1 LSMAR
6 LGERHGQTETA
17 HKIYEKVLLQD
28 ADNVEALHRLGVMAA
43 KTQDYETAIS
53 YLTKAEMNDP
63 SNVEL
68 LNDLGYALFLTD
80 DLAGAEEK
88 LRLAI
93 RLNPSHRAARNNLG
107 LVLGNAGRWDE
118 CMVQFKRAVS
128 EAEAYANLAFV
139 QVQMGEFALA
149 EKNFHSALD
158 LDDELDAAAEGLV
171 QILAKKDM
179 LEKRFIADFNEQSAK
194 PSVEHQT
201 VERVPTVVQ
210 PLSPSRYQL
219 RASEVSQT
227 PSVVAAKPQNTI
239 NSPNPAEAVPFR
251 KKAPE
256 VIAETP
262 LRAEPKLTQQIS
274 QGPVTRANR
283 QVILEHKLPFQ
294 PRLRHDAIAQTP
306 LTQTP
311 AVEVEAPVVAEAPIQ
326 MQTPVQIEAPVVA
339 EAPIQMQTPVEAEAS
354 VVVEAPVVID
364 APVVMQ
370 TPVQIEAPVTIEKSF
385 ARQKSIE
392 IKRGP
397 SAPLP
402 ATTVSSTDFKAN
414 HVQMTVQASQDV
426 SVQKLDSP
434 LDTKILYDLPKITS
448 ATVINELPAV
458 VREPLTPQSSR
469 LASQT
474 RAITNLE
481 THVIPVQVES
491 VHQPTEPS
499 AVKVENISMRP
510 ETGQA
515 LESAIITAAQPT
527 LLNGKARA
535 AKVEPVNVVP
545 VNVREIEVRKIEIN
559 PVKIEPVSIKI
570 PSSLQPVTIKPVT
583 PELDTKESAKAKP
596 IPRPSIWD

>member
-1 LSMAR
+1 MERQLSMAR

-53 YLTKAEMNDP
+53 YLTKAEMKDP

-118 CMVQFKRAVS
+118 CIVQFKRAVS

-139 QVQMGEFALA
+139 QVQMGEIALA

-201 VERVPTVVQ
+201 VELVPTVVQ

-239 NSPNPAEAVPFR
+239 NSPNPAEAVPLR

-262 LRAEPKLTQQIS
+262 LRSEPKLTQQIS

-311 AVEVEAPVVAEAPIQ
+311 TVE
-326 MQTPVQIEAPVVA
+326 
-339 EAPIQMQTPVEAEAS
+339 
-354 VVVEAPVVID
+354 VEAPVVID
-364 APVVMQ
+364 APVEMQ
-370 TPVQIEAPVTIEKSF
+370 TPAQIEAPVTIEKSF

-402 ATTVSSTDFKAN
+402 ATTVFSTDFKAN

>member
-1 LSMAR
+1 MERQLSMAR

-17 HKIYEKVLLQD
+17 HKIYQKVLLQD
-28 ADNVEALHRLGVMAA
+28 PDNVEALHRLGVMAA
-43 KTQDYETAIS
+43 KTQDYETAIA

-201 VERVPTVVQ
+201 VELVPTVVQ

-227 PSVVAAKPQNTI
+227 PSVVAAKPQNKI
-239 NSPNPAEAVPFR
+239 NSPTPAEAVPTR

-306 LTQTP
+306 LTQIPT
-311 AVEVEAPVVAEAPIQ
+311 VEVEAPVVVEAPI
-326 MQTPVQIEAPVVA
+326 
-339 EAPIQMQTPVEAEAS
+339 
-354 VVVEAPVVID
+354 
-364 APVVMQ
+364 
-370 TPVQIEAPVTIEKSF
+370 
-385 ARQKSIE
+385 
-392 IKRGP
+392 
-397 SAPLP
+397 
-402 ATTVSSTDFKAN
+402 
-414 HVQMTVQASQDV
+414 
-426 SVQKLDSP
+426 
-434 LDTKILYDLPKITS
+434 
-448 ATVINELPAV
+448 
-458 VREPLTPQSSR
+458 
-469 LASQT
+469 
-474 RAITNLE
+474 
-481 THVIPVQVES
+481 
-491 VHQPTEPS
+491 
-499 AVKVENISMRP
+499 
-510 ETGQA
+510 
-515 LESAIITAAQPT
+515 
-527 LLNGKARA
+527 
-535 AKVEPVNVVP
+535 
-545 VNVREIEVRKIEIN
+545 
-559 PVKIEPVSIKI
+559 
-570 PSSLQPVTIKPVT
+570 
-583 PELDTKESAKAKP
+583 
-596 IPRPSIWD
+596 

>member
-1 LSMAR
+1 MERQLSMAR

-63 SNVEL
+63 SSVEL

-80 DLAGAEEK
+80 DLSGAEEK

-118 CMVQFKRAVS
+118 CIVQFKRAVS

-139 QVQMGEFALA
+139 QVQMGEIALA

-201 VERVPTVVQ
+201 VELVPTVVQ

-306 LTQTP
+306 LTQIPT
-311 AVEVEAPVVAEAPIQ
+311 VEVEAPVV
-326 MQTPVQIEAPVVA
+326 V
-339 EAPIQMQTPVEAEAS
+339 EAPIQMQTPVE
-354 VVVEAPVVID
+354 V
-364 APVVMQ
+364 
-370 TPVQIEAPVTIEKSF
+370 EAPVTIEKSF

-392 IKRGP
+392 IRRGP

-402 ATTVSSTDFKAN
+402 ATTVFSTDFKAN

>member
-1 LSMAR
+1 
-6 LGERHGQTETA
+6 
-17 HKIYEKVLLQD
+17 
-28 ADNVEALHRLGVMAA
+28 
-43 KTQDYETAIS
+43 
-53 YLTKAEMNDP
+53 MNDP

-80 DLAGAEEK
+80 DLLGAEEK
-88 LRLAI
+88 LQLAI

-201 VERVPTVVQ
+201 VELVPTVVQ

-239 NSPNPAEAVPFR
+239 NSPNPAEAVPTR

-311 AVEVEAPVVAEAPIQ
+311 TVEVEAPVVAEAPIQ
-326 MQTPVQIEAPVVA
+326 MQTLVQIETPVVVEVPVEMQTPVQIETPVVAEAPIQMQTPVEVEAPVVAETPIQMQTPVEVEAPVVVEAPSQMQTPFEIEAPVVVEAPVVIDAPVEMQTPAQIEAPVVA
-339 EAPIQMQTPVEAEAS
+339 EAPIQMQTPAE
-354 VVVEAPVVID
+354 VEAPVV
-364 APVVMQ
+364 A
-370 TPVQIEAPVTIEKSF
+370 EAPI
-385 ARQKSIE
+385 
-392 IKRGP
+392 
-397 SAPLP
+397 
-402 ATTVSSTDFKAN
+402 
-414 HVQMTVQASQDV
+414 QM
-426 SVQKLDSP
+426 
-434 LDTKILYDLPKITS
+434 
-448 ATVINELPAV
+448 
-458 VREPLTPQSSR
+458 
-469 LASQT
+469 
-474 RAITNLE
+474 
-481 THVIPVQVES
+481 
-491 VHQPTEPS
+491 
-499 AVKVENISMRP
+499 
-510 ETGQA
+510 
-515 LESAIITAAQPT
+515 
-527 LLNGKARA
+527 
-535 AKVEPVNVVP
+535 
-545 VNVREIEVRKIEIN
+545 
-559 PVKIEPVSIKI
+559 
-570 PSSLQPVTIKPVT
+570 
-583 PELDTKESAKAKP
+583 
-596 IPRPSIWD
+596 